1 MGCGNWPMKAP
12 EAGLVRSFA
21 RLDSTNIQLS
31 TSRGTRSPPSTYPT
45 RQSPEIMS
53 LSLLPPWIVPVI
65 NWNLIQ
71 SITGL
76 TAAFTDPQSPLRPLA
91 AATTAL
97 LAYLLQ
103 TNIQTHFAGTRP
115 SGPTVAMC
123 WVNVLN
129 AVDLLVLTRA
139 SYEAQ
144 LAYTTTKS
152 SKKDAPA
159 SKARFSLWDRILF
172 SVTLPYNYRRI
183 NTPWQISRLPHFSS
197 TNPSYIPTK
206 ATFLLHSTAKLLV
219 AGTMIHLLTLDPAE
233 PHLSSALSVLDE
245 SKSVLAPHN
254 SSLYTILLQA
264 RFTLS
269 FGLVTRATIVGGYTA
284 GSILAVL
291 LGSSPASWPPIA
303 GSLRDAWSLSR
314 LWGGAWHQ
322 TLRRPLTA
330 NATFL
335 SSMLGL
341 KPTSRPAH
349 WNRVVIAFIGSGV
362 VHSLMDIGF
371 GVPLDKTGGLVFFAL
386 QILGFLLESGVQWLV
401 VDVLGVSVGEKAE
414 RCIGYIW
421 VCAFL
426 LWSTP
431 VWINPIL
438 ASLARDGTNVMSP
451 WFGLPPAWVGF

>member
-1 MGCGNWPMKAP
+1 MALFP
-12 EAGLVRSFA
+12 F
-21 RLDSTNIQLS
+21 
-31 TSRGTRSPPSTYPT
+31 
-45 RQSPEIMS
+45 
-53 LSLLPPWIVPVI
+53 PPWIVPLV

-76 TAAFTDPQSPLRPLA
+76 TVAFTDPQSPLRPLT

-103 TNIQTHFAGTRP
+103 SNIQTHFAGTRP

-123 WVNVLN
+123 WVNALN
-129 AVDLLVLTRA
+129 AFDLLVLTRA

-144 LAYTTTKS
+144 LAFTTSKT
-152 SKKDAPA
+152 SKKDTPTPKTKT
-159 SKARFSLWDRILF
+159 SFWDRILF
-172 SVTLPYNYRRI
+172 TIALPYNYRRI
-183 NTPWQISRLPHFSS
+183 NTPWQISRLPRFSS

-206 ATFLLHSTAKLLV
+206 ATFLLHSTAKLLI
-219 AGTMIHLLTLDPAE
+219 AGTIIHLLTLDPTD
-233 PHLSSALSVLDE
+233 PHLSSALSRLDE
-245 SKSVLAPHN
+245 SKSVLVPFN
-254 SSLYTILLQA
+254 SDLHTILLQA

-269 FGLVTRATIVGGYTA
+269 FGLVTRAAIVGGYTA

-303 GSLRDAWSLSR
+303 GSLSGAWSLSR
-314 LWGGAWHQ
+314 LWGSAWHQ

-335 SSMLGL
+335 SSTLGL
-341 KPTSRPAH
+341 KPTSRLAH

-386 QILGFLLESGVQWLV
+386 QILGFILEGVFQWL
-401 VDVLGVSVGEKAE
+401 VDVLGVSVGQKIEK
-414 RCIGYIW
+414 CIGFIW

-438 ASLARDGTNVMSP
+438 VSLARDGTNVMSP
-451 WFGLPPAWVGF
+451 WLGLPPAQIGF

>member
-1 MGCGNWPMKAP
+1 MPLFP
-12 EAGLVRSFA
+12 F
-21 RLDSTNIQLS
+21 
-31 TSRGTRSPPSTYPT
+31 
-45 RQSPEIMS
+45 
-53 LSLLPPWIVPVI
+53 PPWIVPLI

-71 SITGL
+71 SLTGL
-76 TAAFTDPQSPLRPLA
+76 TVAFTDPQSPLRPLA

-103 TNIQTHFAGTRP
+103 SNIQTHFAGTRP

-129 AVDLLVLTRA
+129 SFDLLVLTRA

-144 LAYTTTKS
+144 VTYTTTKT
-152 SKKDAPA
+152 SKKDAPTPKTKN
-159 SKARFSLWDRILF
+159 SFWDRIFF
-172 SVTLPYNYRRI
+172 SISLPYNYRRI
-183 NTPWQISRLPHFSS
+183 NTPWQISRLPCFTS

-219 AGTMIHLLTLDPAE
+219 AGTIIHLLTLDPTNL
-233 PHLSSALSVLDE
+233 HLSSALSRLDE
-245 SKSVLAPHN
+245 SKSVLVPFN
-254 SSLYTILLQA
+254 FNLYTILLQA

-269 FGLVTRATIVGGYTA
+269 FGLVTRAAIVGGYTA

-303 GSLRDAWSLSR
+303 GSLSGAWSLSR
-314 LWGGAWHQ
+314 LWGSAWHQ

-335 SSMLGL
+335 SSTLGL
-341 KPTSRPAH
+341 KPTSRLAH
-349 WNRVVIAFIGSGV
+349 WNRVIIAFIGSGV

-386 QILGFLLESGVQWLV
+386 QILGFILEGVFQWL
-401 VDVLGVSVGEKAE
+401 VDVLGVSVGKKVE
-414 RCIGYIW
+414 RYIGFIW

-438 ASLARDGTNVMSP
+438 VSLARDGTKVMSP
-451 WFGLPPAWVGF
+451 WLGLPPAQIGF

>member
-1 MGCGNWPMKAP
+1 
-12 EAGLVRSFA
+12 
-21 RLDSTNIQLS
+21 
-31 TSRGTRSPPSTYPT
+31 
-45 RQSPEIMS
+45 MS
-53 LSLLPPWIVPVI
+53 LHPFPPWIVPVI
-65 NWNLIQ
+65 NWNLVQ

-76 TAAFTDPQSPLRPLA
+76 TVAFTDPQSPLRPLA

-103 TNIQTHFAGTRP
+103 SNIQTHFAGTRP

-144 LAYTTTKS
+144 LTYTTTKT

-159 SKARFSLWDRILF
+159 PKTHDSLWDRILF
-172 SVTLPYNYRRI
+172 SIVLPYNYRRI
-183 NTPWQISRLPHFSS
+183 NTPWQISRLPRFSS

-219 AGTMIHLLTLDPAE
+219 AGTIIHLLTLDPTD
-233 PHLSSALSVLDE
+233 PHLSSALSQLDE
-245 SKSVLAPHN
+245 SKSVLVTYN

-269 FGLVTRATIVGGYTA
+269 FGLVTRAAIVGGYTA

-303 GSLRDAWSLSR
+303 GSLSGAWSLGR

-335 SSMLGL
+335 SSTLGL

-386 QILGFLLESGVQWLV
+386 QILGFILESVFQWL
-401 VDVLGVSVGEKAE
+401 VDVLGVSVGKKVE

-438 ASLARDGTNVMSP
+438 ISLARDGTNVMSP
-451 WFGLPPAWVGF
+451 WIGLPPAWIGF